1 MPMPLPADSG
11 PSDVIHVNAHAQ
23 IHLEGDARAVL
34 IGGVPVFRFAAGD
47 SAGESFARVLLASSG
62 AATVTSVANAFDCA
76 RLSVYRELTRFEE
89 GGTEGLARRKRGPK
103 RASKLRDASERRL
116 VALKRLGVP
125 NTQIAQKLGVT
136 ESAIRAA
143 CKRLGIASTS
153 PVTMPLPKE
162 RAGASDSAAAPTE
175 TPPVAAET
183 LTASVD
189 EPSAP
194 EADAADALVPAPS
207 DVSILQ
213 EPANV
218 QLPTASTTPASE
230 VAVEPMSQSVSAT
243 ASLDA
248 ATVPAVT
255 ALHGTLEAWN
265 RDGDRLLAALGLLEE
280 APPQFGPAERVR
292 GAGVLLAVPAL
303 CASGM
308 LDVARDLY
316 RSFGRAFYGVQT
328 IFVAMAFMAL
338 LRVRRPE
345 RLRHRSPIDLGR
357 ILGLDRAPEVKTL
370 RRRIAVLAAR
380 GQSEEFVRQLACRR
394 ASAIGDAVGFL
405 YVDGHVRVYSGK
417 HDIPKAHVTRMRLSM
432 PATVDHWVND
442 RDGDPL
448 LVVTATPTAS
458 TAREL
463 PSVLEEIRKVIGE
476 RRVTVVF
483 DRGGWSPKLFAKMV
497 QDGFDFAT
505 YRKGQIPKV
514 RLSRFA
520 EHVGAFDGREVRYQ
534 LAERELRLSVGVR
547 AREVVRLSENREHQT
562 SIVTSRR
569 DLAAVEV
576 AYRMFERW
584 RQENFFKYMG
594 TEFELDALVQ
604 YGVEP
609 ADGDRDVPNPAR
621 RAKERE
627 IVAVRKE
634 IAGLERVLG
643 AAIASN
649 EEAVRPTVRG
659 FKIANGKTGK
669 ALREVRE
676 RLERLREDAR
686 SIPRRVT
693 AAEVVSGEPVQL
705 RTEAK
710 RLTDAVK
717 TVAYQAESALV
728 RLLRPHHYRRIDDEG
743 RKLIASAFEL
753 AGDFEVTSDELRV
766 TLEPAASPNRT
777 RAITALCAELNQT
790 ETCYP
795 GTTLRLRFAIR
806 GG

>member
-1 MPMPLPADSG
+1 MQLPMPLPADSG

-23 IHLEGDARAVL
+23 IHLEGGARAVL
-34 IGGVPVFRFAAGD
+34 IAGVPVFRFAAGD

-62 AATVTSVANAFDCA
+62 AATVTSVAKAFDCA

-89 GGTEGLARRKRGPK
+89 GGIEGLAHRKRGPK

-136 ESAIRAA
+136 ESAVRAA
-143 CKRLGIASTS
+143 CKRLGLASTS
-153 PVTMPLPKE
+153 TVTMPLPKE
-162 RAGASDSAAAPTE
+162 PAGGSDAAEAAGPSE
-175 TPPVAAET
+175 MPLVAAET
-183 LTASVD
+183 LTA
-189 EPSAP
+189 AA
-194 EADAADALVPAPS
+194 EAHVPAPS
-207 DVSILQ
+207 DESISL
-213 EPANV
+213 EPGA
-218 QLPTASTTPASE
+218 QPPTASATPAPE
-230 VAVEPMSQSVSAT
+230 VAAAPMSPSVST
-243 ASLDA
+243 TTSLVA

-255 ALHGTLEAWN
+255 AIHGTPEAWN

-280 APPQFGPAERVR
+280 APPQFGPAKRVR

-303 CASGM
+303 SASGM

-328 IFVAMAFMAL
+328 IFVAMALMAL

-357 ILGLDRAPEVKTL
+357 LLGLDRAPEVKTL
-370 RRRIAVLAAR
+370 RRRIAALAAR
-380 GQSEEFVRQLACRR
+380 GQSEELVRQLACRR

-463 PSVLEEIRKVIGE
+463 PGVLEEIRKVIGE

-505 YRKGQIPKV
+505 YRKGRIPKV

-520 EHVGAFDGREVRYQ
+520 EHVRAFDGREVRYQ
-534 LAERELRLSVGVR
+534 LAERELRLSGGVR

-594 TEFELDALVQ
+594 SEFELDALVQ

-627 IVAVRKE
+627 IVTVRKE
-634 IAGLERVLG
+634 VAGLERVLG
-643 AAIASN
+643 AAVATN

-669 ALREVRE
+669 ALREAHE
-676 RLERLREDAR
+676 RLERLREEAR

-693 AAEVVSGEPVQL
+693 AAEAAGGEPVRL

-753 AGDFEVTSDELRV
+753 TGDFEVTSDELRV

-777 RAITALCAELNQT
+777 RAIAALCAELNQT

-795 GTTLRLRFAIR
+795 GTTLRLHFAIQ